1 MEKISFKE
9 KVNVISVLG
18 RVMDR
23 KNLIEEIRGREKA
36 KDLETI
42 EKALRFYLRN
52 TEVQEGIRMNRK
64 TYYEVPTQVKF
75 WVDEEGMGDRDTHVG
90 IAYHNRIIC
99 ACCGGIFLLDDDDK
113 TVEILKEMDWI
124 DFSEYIDD

>member
-36 KDLETI
+36 KDLQTI
-42 EKALRFYLRN
+42 ENALRFYLRN
-52 TEVQEGIRMNRK
+52 TEVQGE
-64 TYYEVPTQVKF
+64 
-75 WVDEEGMGDRDTHVG
+75 
-90 IAYHNRIIC
+90 
-99 ACCGGIFLLDDDDK
+99 
-113 TVEILKEMDWI
+113 
-124 DFSEYIDD
+124 